1 MKKAVMLFA
10 EGYEEVEALMTADIL
25 MRGGVDLKLV
35 SITEA
40 IQVTGSHGITVS
52 MDKTLAQVSMEE
64 QDAIILPGGMLGT
77 KNLGASDRVTK
88 ALKKM
93 NEAGKIVAA
102 ICAAPSVLGACGI
115 LEGKKATCYPGFEDQ
130 LTGAEF
136 VDEMA
141 VIDGNVI
148 TSRGLGTSMEFGFAL
163 LQQLVSREKAE
174 EIRQQIVFKYNFVSE

>member
-1 MKKAVMLFA
+1 MKQAVMLFA
-10 EGYEEVEALMTADIL
+10 EGFEEVEALMTADIL

-40 IQVTGSHGITVS
+40 IQVTGSHGIAVS
-52 MDKTLAQVSMEE
+52 MDRTLAQISMEE
-64 QDAIILPGGMLGT
+64 QDAIILPGGMPGT

-88 ALKKM
+88 ALKQM

-141 VIDGNVI
+141 VIDGNVV

-163 LQQLVSREKAE
+163 LQQLVSKEKAE
-174 EIRQQIVFKYNFVSE
+174 EIRQQIVFKYNTVSK